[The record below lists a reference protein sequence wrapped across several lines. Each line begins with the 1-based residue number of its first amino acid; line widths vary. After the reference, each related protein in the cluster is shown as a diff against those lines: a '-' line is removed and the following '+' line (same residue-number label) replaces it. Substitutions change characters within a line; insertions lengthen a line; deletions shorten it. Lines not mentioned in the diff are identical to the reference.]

1 MMNNALYRL
10 IYYSRNR
17 IAGPTHEISAHIEA
31 ILEQSRSNNAAV
43 GVTGALM
50 FNIGCFAQVLE
61 GPQPAVEATF
71 ERIQQDER
79 HGEVSVL
86 EFGPV
91 EHRNFPNWSMAF
103 VGASRTD
110 ATHYASIAEASGFD
124 LSRMNSDQIQKTLV
138 SLVEEEE
145 YF

>member
-1 MMNNALYRL
+1 VNNALYRL
-10 IYYSRNR
+10 VYYSRNR
-17 IAGPTHEISAHIEA
+17 IAGSSHNITAEIET
-31 ILEQSRSNNAAV
+31 ILEQSRSNNDAV

-50 FNIGCFAQVLE
+50 FNTGCFAQVLE
-61 GPQPAVEATF
+61 GLQPAVEATF

-110 ATHYASIAEASGFD
+110 AAQFAGIAEASGFD
-124 LSRMNSDQIQKTLV
+124 LSRVTGDQIQRTLV
-138 SLVEEEE
+138 SLVVEEENS
-145 YF
+145 